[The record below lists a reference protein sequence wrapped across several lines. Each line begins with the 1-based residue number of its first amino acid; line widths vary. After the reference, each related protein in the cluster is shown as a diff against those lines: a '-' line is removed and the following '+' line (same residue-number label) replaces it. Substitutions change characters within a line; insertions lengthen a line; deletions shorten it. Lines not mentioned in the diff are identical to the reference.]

1 MAHTK
6 TYYVL
11 ILLALLFLSSCRRSR
26 EYTTVEFIVVNPVN
40 GEPFV
45 GMPVK
50 LMEES
55 GKSFGSSGKEIFE
68 AVTDANGRALVTF
81 RAKKG
86 SDTWYYPYIK
96 DEILGVS
103 GFDFA
108 YLKRPYMSSYFIK
121 KDQYNEARYEIT
133 YFAYLRDEIKN
144 VNCQGA
150 TDSLFLHRKYLELQ
164 YGSKVY
170 DGKVV
175 HPGCYEYYTTSIDGA
190 PTGYRVVFMGT
201 HIYNYEVHRGGV
213 VSFGSDTVKL
223 GKGEYGTIKAY
234 Y

>member
-11 ILLALLFLSSCRRSR
+11 ILFLTFFFVGCKKMSK
-26 EYTTVEFIVVNPVN
+26 EYTTVEFSITNPAD
-40 GEPFV
+40 GTPFV
-45 GMPVK
+45 GVPVQLYESESK
-50 LMEES
+50 NKGISSEVFMEGITDNEGKAVFVFKAAKRRKYWYIPMIDES
-55 GKSFGSSGKEIFE
+55 YFGP
-68 AVTDANGRALVTF
+68 V
-81 RAKKG
+81 
-86 SDTWYYPYIK
+86 DTW
-96 DEILGVS
+96 E
-103 GFDFA
+103 
-108 YLKRPYMSSYFIK
+108 YLKRPAINWDPIE

-133 YFAYLRDEIKN
+133 YYAYLRDEIKN

-150 TDSLFLHRKYLELQ
+150 TDSLFLHRKYLNLQ
-164 YGSKVY
+164 FGSKVY

>member
-11 ILLALLFLSSCRRSR
+11 ILLASLFLSSCRRSR

-68 AVTDANGRALVTF
+68 AVTDANGRASVTF

-133 YFAYLRDEIKN
+133 YYAYLKQITKN
-144 VNCQGA
+144 VNC
-150 TDSLFLHRKYLELQ
+150 E
-164 YGSKVY
+164 GSNDTLIYHCWSDKKVY
-170 DGKVV
+170 GPRYYNYTKT
-175 HPGCYEYYTTSIDGA
+175 PTGCYEYTTGSHPDWPPGYALVHMGWHWVEWEAHRTSGITYGRDSVFIDKNGL
-190 PTGYRVVFMGT
+190 GT
-201 HIYNYEVHRGGV
+201 LEV
-213 VSFGSDTVKL
+213 L
-223 GKGEYGTIKAY
+223 Y
-234 Y
+234 